1 MSGSPRRRRVRR
13 EEDISDQFRVTVPD
27 AEDLDQLRTRGGV
40 YRRGL
45 YPLGNRGN
53 APPEGTQSLPASS
66 RESSTEPMDTDDAR
80 RASAEIYRRIRQQAG
95 LSRSGSVGDVTLQP
109 APLGI
114 MTQGKLVLR
123 RRTPERSQTGQSNV
137 EDPEV
142 TAGAVGGDTLLNIP
156 PCSMAEGPGEQSQS
170 LFRPPMSDPEV
181 DLERR
186 RGARPKIIGPQMT
199 QTKKEEAKATS
210 TEERALQVRG
220 TDFYLPLGGQP
231 RISERKSWRAPIVTE
246 QGNPGIYVQI
256 DEWLPLYKGN
266 IYVVDEVTGRMYLA
280 KGEHLMRIA
289 ETAGHHPF
297 QDHELSMSQHIP
309 EREYFGQEGQELPSG
324 PRSEIARE
332 GRGDLDP
339 PTPAAGVVGEI
350 GRTPIPVA
358 ELTHRPWEKLLPS
371 VREHE
376 RKEPDQTGGTTTPA
390 QSQGGVTGEAW
401 SDHEGRE
408 PEWALP
414 RPSDP
419 RRPLKVETGGEKV
432 TSQSAQRQDMGS
444 IEQRHPTP
452 RQQLLEA
459 DKRRKRRLAAL
470 ARDHIM
476 KLREERDRLAY
487 DWSEEYAE
495 RASSAKKSGAG
506 LGTLRAEYV
515 HRYNRLLEH
524 EKQPHSDFFVNLSED
539 IEDELDF
546 SEDRPADL
554 SQYDQYFE
562 WDEAE
567 YMKLRFTAA
576 RHYAS
581 SGHWTD
587 AYAYVLRTHPDN
599 IPQHEDTY
607 NRNAQAWYYTNARI
621 NELIQEVEQ
630 ILEVQDRQVSEES
643 QFGPPR
649 DSLVPPAHS
658 TGAPSPIGGTQGK
671 EQRSREPPET
681 TSTRKVEGQ
690 GGKTAFKSPHS
701 PDQESQREERDSVI
715 DAVKQITGAQTETPG
730 WRRMT
735 VGDTPEY
742 HWDTGYDGIQGFTS
756 HLRNRVS
763 ETSTP
768 QGGQSPRGGPRT
780 PPEPQRQFKQLKVY
794 DETPAG
800 RPLPTLQQIRQANLR
815 KIFEEEGVD
824 TPCDICGSPHH
835 DYRNC
840 TKEAYRESQDVRQ
853 SPAKGR
859 GSGVQCPNC
868 NIPHPGICPCAWC
881 DQPGHIAQDCM
892 AHFADVSMRARF
904 PKREKIKRSP
914 IKHYECRHCGES
926 HPFNIYCPN
935 VRDPPVIPGEC
946 RSCGTTTREH
956 ANDCQYVALKDNIW
970 LCTYCQAQDHRYA
983 DCPQRALDQRAVV
996 RETRKNKKNK
1006 KEGKVKIV
1014 AGIMTREQESDSTPS
1029 PEREEGGV
1037 EAPSPQRLEG
1047 RRGYQRPLHGGYV
1060 SQPVTT
1066 PEEMMC
1072 SFCGG
1077 NTHDYRDCPTMH
1089 QYIREQADALAQRR
1103 MGEYQQP
1110 REWGGYEIPRQV
1122 PSYQG
1127 PYFRGGGPDERGPKS
1142 GRGPSKKETQKQ
1154 KIPTKS
1160 GETGEADPRSM
1171 GGMAPGGG
1179 GETPPPSKGG
1189 PPDDRRDD
1197 ESDEEENE
1205 EDDTDEETVSVTSSS
1220 QVSANRVKPLLW
1232 DNSKESEKG
1241 GQGGPPED
1249 PNDPSGGGNVEGG
1262 RRGPRGH
1269 RGQRGRTGPPGRD
1282 GAMGPR
1288 GPVGPRGFPGRDG
1301 LSTNGGPLTS
1311 TGLGIPPTFNAN
1323 LSTIGM
1329 ENSLHY
1335 LGESLNHVMQF
1346 QQNVNRNMVEHLN
1359 MTAKNHLLQGQ
1370 ALGQLVE
1377 NTRQR
1382 EFDKLFDSIPVYDG
1396 EDPEKFEPWLSKLES
1411 ACLVGKR
1418 DVREVAICS
1427 STGPVLEVLNSIEDK
1442 EDWATHRDE
1451 LRRCFST
1458 NKTRVHAADLL
1469 SNFWCQHANENLQSF
1484 IHQYTKMHRQATG
1497 LKPENDYDLSQK
1509 VEFMKRI
1516 RNTQIANKIIKSNG
1530 FKDYTRYSLQACFA
1544 RALELEGDFQVG
1556 EVVTPNYVQA
1566 QVLVAEGEG
1575 TTDMAAGD
1583 TNNDANPVGDQGT
1596 APTGMYNPN
1605 VCWRCGQV
1613 GHFARDCPTQDPQ
1626 PTKALGRLH
1635 HTLEAETPIGRSLL
1649 NEFFNKLM
1657 RSERKQEI
1665 AKAKLKKARQQL
1677 NVQASPQ
1684 QVQVGGGAIATTPA
1698 QTIPTPAGPS
1708 AITPPQAN
1716 VPRKAQVGR
1725 PARIAKPKPVPP
1737 AAAAAVAPK
1746 KVSPPKP
1753 RVTRSKTKNQPTTT
1767 PVAATDL
1774 ETDITAP
1781 VDAEYD
1787 TDELAELPTDSESE
1801 AMESEHGEDPAQ
1813 LEGQ

>member
-13 EEDISDQFRVTVPD
+13 EEDISGQFRVTVPD

-45 YPLGNRGN
+45 YPLRNRGN

-95 LSRSGSVGDVTLQP
+95 LSRSGLVGDGTLQP

-123 RRTPERSQTGQSNV
+123 RRTPEWSQTGQSNV

-181 DLERR
+181 DLERL
-186 RGARPKIIGPQMT
+186 RGAQPKVTGPQMT

-210 TEERALQVRG
+210 TEEHALQVQG

-289 ETAGHHPF
+289 ETASHRPF
-297 QDHELSMSQHIP
+297 QDHELSMSRHIP

-324 PRSEIARE
+324 PRAEIARE

-358 ELTHRPWEKLLPS
+358 ESTHRPGEKLLPS

-390 QSQGGVTGEAW
+390 QSQGGVTGEAR

-419 RRPLKVETGGEKV
+419 CRPPKVEIGGEEV
-432 TSQSAQRQDMGS
+432 TSQSAQRQDGGS

-459 DKRRKRRLAAL
+459 DKRCKGRLAAL

-495 RASSAKKSGAG
+495 RASSAKQSGAG

-515 HRYNRLLEH
+515 HRYNRLLER

-554 SQYDQYFE
+554 SQYDQYFK

-567 YMKLRFTAA
+567 YIKLRFTAA

-581 SGHWTD
+581 HGHWTD
-587 AYAYVLRTHPDN
+587 AYAYVLITRPDN

-607 NRNAQAWYYTNARI
+607 NRNAQAWHYTNARI

-630 ILEVQDRQVSEES
+630 ILEVQVRQVSEES

-671 EQRSREPPET
+671 EQGSREPPET
-681 TSTRKVEGQ
+681 TSTRRVGGQ

-881 DQPGHIAQDCM
+881 DQSGHIAQDCM
-892 AHFADVSMRARF
+892 AHFADDSMWARF
-904 PKREKIKRSP
+904 PKKEKTKRTP
-914 IKHYECRHCGES
+914 IKHYECRRCGES

-956 ANDCQYVALKDNIW
+956 ANDCQYVAIKDNIG
-970 LCTYCQAQDHRYA
+970 LCTYCQAQDHQYA
-983 DCPQRALDQRAVV
+983 DCPQRALDQRTVV
-996 RETRKNKKNK
+996 GEARKNKKNK
-1006 KEGKVKIV
+1006 KGGKVKIV
-1014 AGIMTREQESDSTPS
+1014 AGIMTREQESDSTPP
-1029 PEREEGGV
+1029 PEKEEGGV

-1047 RRGYQRPLHGGYV
+1047 RRGYQCPLHGGYV

-1103 MGEYQQP
+1103 MGECQQ
-1110 REWGGYEIPRQV
+1110 
-1122 PSYQG
+1122 S
-1127 PYFRGGGPDERGPKS
+1127 
-1142 GRGPSKKETQKQ
+1142 
-1154 KIPTKS
+1154 
-1160 GETGEADPRSM
+1160 
-1171 GGMAPGGG
+1171 
-1179 GETPPPSKGG
+1179 
-1189 PPDDRRDD
+1189 
-1197 ESDEEENE
+1197 
-1205 EDDTDEETVSVTSSS
+1205 
-1220 QVSANRVKPLLW
+1220 
-1232 DNSKESEKG
+1232 
-1241 GQGGPPED
+1241 
-1249 PNDPSGGGNVEGG
+1249 
-1262 RRGPRGH
+1262 
-1269 RGQRGRTGPPGRD
+1269 
-1282 GAMGPR
+1282 
-1288 GPVGPRGFPGRDG
+1288 
-1301 LSTNGGPLTS
+1301 
-1311 TGLGIPPTFNAN
+1311 
-1323 LSTIGM
+1323 
-1329 ENSLHY
+1329 
-1335 LGESLNHVMQF
+1335 
-1346 QQNVNRNMVEHLN
+1346 
-1359 MTAKNHLLQGQ
+1359 
-1370 ALGQLVE
+1370 
-1377 NTRQR
+1377 
-1382 EFDKLFDSIPVYDG
+1382 
-1396 EDPEKFEPWLSKLES
+1396 
-1411 ACLVGKR
+1411 
-1418 DVREVAICS
+1418 
-1427 STGPVLEVLNSIEDK
+1427 
-1442 EDWATHRDE
+1442 
-1451 LRRCFST
+1451 
-1458 NKTRVHAADLL
+1458 
-1469 SNFWCQHANENLQSF
+1469 
-1484 IHQYTKMHRQATG
+1484 
-1497 LKPENDYDLSQK
+1497 
-1509 VEFMKRI
+1509 
-1516 RNTQIANKIIKSNG
+1516 
-1530 FKDYTRYSLQACFA
+1530 
-1544 RALELEGDFQVG
+1544 
-1556 EVVTPNYVQA
+1556 
-1566 QVLVAEGEG
+1566 
-1575 TTDMAAGD
+1575 
-1583 TNNDANPVGDQGT
+1583 
-1596 APTGMYNPN
+1596 
-1605 VCWRCGQV
+1605 
-1613 GHFARDCPTQDPQ
+1613 
-1626 PTKALGRLH
+1626 
-1635 HTLEAETPIGRSLL
+1635 
-1649 NEFFNKLM
+1649 
-1657 RSERKQEI
+1657 
-1665 AKAKLKKARQQL
+1665 
-1677 NVQASPQ
+1677 
-1684 QVQVGGGAIATTPA
+1684 
-1698 QTIPTPAGPS
+1698 
-1708 AITPPQAN
+1708 
-1716 VPRKAQVGR
+1716 
-1725 PARIAKPKPVPP
+1725 
-1737 AAAAAVAPK
+1737 
-1746 KVSPPKP
+1746 
-1753 RVTRSKTKNQPTTT
+1753 
-1767 PVAATDL
+1767 
-1774 ETDITAP
+1774 
-1781 VDAEYD
+1781 
-1787 TDELAELPTDSESE
+1787 
-1801 AMESEHGEDPAQ
+1801 
-1813 LEGQ
+1813 